1 MQILLNDKCV
11 FQRYC
16 LMIRVS
22 IPPVRFFMF
31 VSFHQKYFAVQKLTK
46 SLGLI
51 TANNTLGTVQNRASV
66 FNSGI

>member
-22 IPPVRFFMF
+22 IPPVGFFML